1 MNKITLIGL
10 TSITLSMGLKLK
22 ELGLSDLEITGSCND
37 NSRLNLAKKIGSID
51 KSTRNLKEAVENSKI
66 IVIDSDMNETIELIE
81 AISEV
86 IDKDTIITDTGIM
99 KQPIV
104 KYLNE
109 NINREVQFIPGRP
122 LIKDDITDIKNY
134 NSILKSSSNLITTSI
149 AFGNDIIA
157 KQHISKPIFIQSFL
171 C

>member
-81 AISEV
+81 AIS
-86 IDKDTIITDTGIM
+86 
-99 KQPIV
+99 
-104 KYLNE
+104 
-109 NINREVQFIPGRP
+109 
-122 LIKDDITDIKNY
+122 
-134 NSILKSSSNLITTSI
+134 
-149 AFGNDIIA
+149 
-157 KQHISKPIFIQSFL
+157 
-171 C
+171 